1 MEKGP
6 QVHLNPENTFVIA
19 IYIVDLSLFVVFSLS
34 GFSRISIVFVIGFS
48 VI

>member
-6 QVHLNPENTFVIA
+6 QVYPNPENTFI
-19 IYIVDLSLFVVFSLS
+19 ITIDIVDLSLFVVFSLS
-34 GFSRISIVFVIGFS
+34 RFSRISIVFVIDFS